1 MSSLIQFLKLLISGN
16 ILKGI
21 RFRIDLSIILVF
33 SVLIIEVAM
42 YYIYWDTIP
51 EMIKYDY
58 DFSGVPNDICEKEWI
73 WGNILLQVFICAFVF
88 VIKQL
93 SYKTKRVR
101 SIVYDENNNLIP
113 IIDKRFSM
121 LAWETAM
128 LFVTTEQ
135 GYIFALTDI
144 IESRMCDDIVTIIFL
159 FWLIV
164 LIIEFRYD
172 LRILKAG
179 GKNVTDDKKE
189 HSNMSC
195 HAP

>member
-179 GKNVTDDKKE
+179 GKNVTDDKKR
-189 HSNMSC
+189 
-195 HAP
+195 A